1 MSEEI
6 TNVNTVQQP
15 TTTEGQTG
23 AASAPQ
29 ENSMVNVSTENNT
42 VDNVQ
47 PAVGEQVENAQA
59 TDITDKFVEPKPDV
73 NVEALQKQVQ
83 EYQAKEQETR
93 ELLSRLGTD
102 GNTDIQVL
110 EAIKQRDIID
120 NQAQQA
126 YVKLCNKYGVDYRAE
141 NIEAS
146 AKALKEKDP
155 QAYYDLQYELGQ
167 LDSIVNEKRG
177 VIDNFITQKQVQT
190 SLNKYGQF
198 LNASPALK
206 QQLNSYLNTVPLTDP
221 VNQIDT
227 FMQMATAIQREAIEI
242 GKILAQQQAQAQSPA
257 NVLNNSVMAQQ
268 TSYAA
273 TPPKTWTRQEIAA
286 MSDKEFA
293 KYEKEIDRAVREGR
307 VI

>member
-23 AASAPQ
+23 SAPAPQ
-29 ENSMVNVSTENNT
+29 ENSTVNVSTENNT

-47 PAVGEQVENAQA
+47 PAVGEQTENAQA
-59 TDITDKFVEPKPDV
+59 TDITDKFVEPKQDV

-102 GNTDIQVL
+102 GTTDIQVL

-126 YVKLCNKYGVDYRAE
+126 YVTLCNKYGVDYRAE

-167 LDSIVNEKRG
+167 LDNIVNEKRG

-190 SLNKYGQF
+190 SLSKYGRL

-227 FMQMATAIQREAIEI
+227 FMQMATTIQREAIEI

>member
-23 AASAPQ
+23 AAPATQ

-59 TDITDKFVEPKPDV
+59 TDITDKFVEPKQDV

-167 LDSIVNEKRG
+167 LDNIVNEKRG

>member
-23 AASAPQ
+23 AAPATQ

-59 TDITDKFVEPKPDV
+59 TDITDKFVEPKQDV

-190 SLNKYGQF
+190 SLNKYGQL

-227 FMQMATAIQREAIEI
+227 FMQIATAIQREAIEI

>member
-23 AASAPQ
+23 AAPATQ
-29 ENSMVNVSTENNT
+29 ENSTVNVGTENNT

-47 PAVGEQVENAQA
+47 PTVGEQVENAQA

-167 LDSIVNEKRG
+167 LDNIVNEKRG

-190 SLNKYGQF
+190 SLNEYGQL

>member
-23 AASAPQ
+23 AAPATQ

-59 TDITDKFVEPKPDV
+59 TDITDKFVEPKQDV

-102 GNTDIQVL
+102 GNTDIHVL

-167 LDSIVNEKRG
+167 LDNIVNEKRG

-190 SLNKYGQF
+190 SLNKYGQL

>member
-23 AASAPQ
+23 SAPAPQ
-29 ENSMVNVSTENNT
+29 ENSTVNVSTENNT

-59 TDITDKFVEPKPDV
+59 TDITDKFVEPKQDV

-102 GNTDIQVL
+102 GTTDIQVL

-167 LDSIVNEKRG
+167 LDNIVNEKRG

-190 SLNKYGQF
+190 SLNKYGQL

>member
-23 AASAPQ
+23 SAPATQ
-29 ENSMVNVSTENNT
+29 ENSTVNVSTENNT

-47 PAVGEQVENAQA
+47 PAVGEANENAQA
-59 TDITDKFVEPKPDV
+59 TDITDKFVEPKQDV

-102 GNTDIQVL
+102 GTTDIQVL

-167 LDSIVNEKRG
+167 LDNIVNEKRG

-190 SLNKYGQF
+190 SLNKYGQL

>member
-29 ENSMVNVSTENNT
+29 ENSTVNVSTENNT

-59 TDITDKFVEPKPDV
+59 TDITDKFVEPKQDV
-73 NVEALQKQVQ
+73 NVEALQRQVQ

-102 GNTDIQVL
+102 GTTDIQVL

-190 SLNKYGQF
+190 SLNKYGQL

-268 TSYAA
+268 TSYTA

>member
-23 AASAPQ
+23 AAPATQ
-29 ENSMVNVSTENNT
+29 ENSTVNVSTENNT

-59 TDITDKFVEPKPDV
+59 TDITDKFVEPKQDV

-102 GNTDIQVL
+102 GTTDIQVL

-190 SLNKYGQF
+190 SLNKYGQL

-221 VNQIDT
+221 VNQINT

>member
-6 TNVNTVQQP
+6 TNVNTVQQT

-23 AASAPQ
+23 TAPATQ
-29 ENSMVNVSTENNT
+29 ENSTVDVSTENNT

-47 PAVGEQVENAQA
+47 PAVGEQTENAQA
-59 TDITDKFVEPKPDV
+59 TDITDKFVEPKQDV

-167 LDSIVNEKRG
+167 LDNIVNEKRG

-190 SLNKYGQF
+190 SFNKYGQL

>member
-23 AASAPQ
+23 AAPATQ
-29 ENSMVNVSTENNT
+29 ENSTVDVSTENNT

-59 TDITDKFVEPKPDV
+59 TDITDKFVEPKQDV

-102 GNTDIQVL
+102 GTTDIQVL

-190 SLNKYGQF
+190 SLNKYGQL

-221 VNQIDT
+221 VNQIDI

>member
-23 AASAPQ
+23 SAPATQ
-29 ENSMVNVSTENNT
+29 ENSTVNVSTENNT
-42 VDNVQ
+42 VENVQ
-47 PAVGEQVENAQA
+47 PAVGEVNENAQA
-59 TDITDKFVEPKPDV
+59 TDITDKFVEPKQDV

-102 GNTDIQVL
+102 GTTDIQVL

-167 LDSIVNEKRG
+167 LDNIVNEKRG

-190 SLNKYGQF
+190 SLNKYGQL

>member
-6 TNVNTVQQP
+6 TNVNTVQQT

-23 AASAPQ
+23 TAPATQ

-59 TDITDKFVEPKPDV
+59 TDITDKFVEPKQDV

-102 GNTDIQVL
+102 GTTDIQVL

-177 VIDNFITQKQVQT
+177 VLDNFITQKQVQT
-190 SLNKYGQF
+190 SLNKYGQL

>member
-23 AASAPQ
+23 SAPATQ
-29 ENSMVNVSTENNT
+29 ENSTVNVSTENNT

-59 TDITDKFVEPKPDV
+59 TDITDKFVEPKQDV

-83 EYQAKEQETR
+83 EYQVKEQETR

-110 EAIKQRDIID
+110 EAVKQRDIID

-167 LDSIVNEKRG
+167 LDNIVNEKRG

-190 SLNKYGQF
+190 SLSKYGQL

>member
-23 AASAPQ
+23 AAPATQ

-59 TDITDKFVEPKPDV
+59 TDITDKFVEPKQDV

-102 GNTDIQVL
+102 GTTDIQVL

-141 NIEAS
+141 NIEAA

-190 SLNKYGQF
+190 SLNKYGQL
-198 LNASPALK
+198 LNASPTLK

>member
-23 AASAPQ
+23 AAPATQ
-29 ENSMVNVSTENNT
+29 ENSTVNVSTENNT

-102 GNTDIQVL
+102 GTTDIQVL

-167 LDSIVNEKRG
+167 LDNIVNEKRG

-190 SLNKYGQF
+190 SLNKYGQL

>member
-1 MSEEI
+1 MTEEI

-29 ENSMVNVSTENNT
+29 ENSTVNVSTENNT

-59 TDITDKFVEPKPDV
+59 TDITDKFVEPKQDV

-102 GNTDIQVL
+102 GTTDIQVL

-190 SLNKYGQF
+190 SFNKYGQL

>member
-59 TDITDKFVEPKPDV
+59 TDITDKFVEPKQDV

-110 EAIKQRDIID
+110 EAIKQRDMID

-167 LDSIVNEKRG
+167 LDNIVNEKRG

-190 SLNKYGQF
+190 SLNKYGQL

>member
-15 TTTEGQTG
+15 TTIEGQTG
-23 AASAPQ
+23 SAPAPQ
-29 ENSMVNVSTENNT
+29 ENSPVDVSTQNNT
-42 VDNVQ
+42 VETVQ
-47 PAVGEQVENAQA
+47 PTVGEATENAQA

-93 ELLSRLGTD
+93 DLLSRLGTD

-167 LDSIVNEKRG
+167 LDNIVNEKRG
-177 VIDNFITQKQVQT
+177 VIDNFITQKQVQS
-190 SLNKYGQF
+190 SLKQYGQL

-206 QQLNSYLNTVPLTDP
+206 QQLNSYLSSVPLTDP
-221 VNQIDT
+221 VNQINT

-293 KYEKEIDRAVREGR
+293 KYEKEIDRAAREGR

>member
-1 MSEEI
+1 MEEEI

-23 AASAPQ
+23 AAPTTQ
-29 ENSMVNVSTENNT
+29 ENSTVNVSTENNT

-59 TDITDKFVEPKPDV
+59 TDITDKFVEPKQDV

-190 SLNKYGQF
+190 SLNKYGQL

>member
-23 AASAPQ
+23 AAPATQ

-47 PAVGEQVENAQA
+47 PTVGEQVENAQA
-59 TDITDKFVEPKPDV
+59 TDITDKFVEPKQDV

-102 GNTDIQVL
+102 GTTDIQVL

-190 SLNKYGQF
+190 SLNKYGQL
-198 LNASPALK
+198 LNASPTLK

>member
-102 GNTDIQVL
+102 GTTDIQVL

-190 SLNKYGQF
+190 SLNKYGQL

>member
-23 AASAPQ
+23 AAPATQ
-29 ENSMVNVSTENNT
+29 ENSTVNVSTENNT

-47 PAVGEQVENAQA
+47 PAVGEATENAQA
-59 TDITDKFVEPKPDV
+59 TDITDKFVEPKQDV

-102 GNTDIQVL
+102 GTTDIQVL

-167 LDSIVNEKRG
+167 LDNIVNEKRG

-190 SLNKYGQF
+190 NLNKYGQL

>member
-23 AASAPQ
+23 AAPATQ

-59 TDITDKFVEPKPDV
+59 TDITDKFVEPKQDV

-167 LDSIVNEKRG
+167 LDNIVNGKRG

-190 SLNKYGQF
+190 SLSKYGQL

>member
-23 AASAPQ
+23 AAPATQ

-59 TDITDKFVEPKPDV
+59 TDITDKFVGPKQDV

-93 ELLSRLGTD
+93 GLLSRLGTD
-102 GNTDIQVL
+102 GTTDIQVL

-190 SLNKYGQF
+190 SLNKYGQL

>member
-23 AASAPQ
+23 AAPATQ

-59 TDITDKFVEPKPDV
+59 TDITDKFVEPKQDV

-102 GNTDIQVL
+102 GTTDIQVL

-167 LDSIVNEKRG
+167 LDNIVNEKRG
-177 VIDNFITQKQVQT
+177 VIDNFVTQKQVQT
-190 SLNKYGQF
+190 SLNKYGQL

>member
-29 ENSMVNVSTENNT
+29 ENSTVNVSTENNT

-59 TDITDKFVEPKPDV
+59 TDITDKFVEPKQDV

-190 SLNKYGQF
+190 SLNKYGQL

>member
-23 AASAPQ
+23 AAPATQ

-59 TDITDKFVEPKPDV
+59 TDITDKFVGPKQDV

-110 EAIKQRDIID
+110 EAIKQRDMID

-190 SLNKYGQF
+190 SLNKYGQL

>member
-6 TNVNTVQQP
+6 TNVNTVQQT

-47 PAVGEQVENAQA
+47 PAVGEQTENAQV
-59 TDITDKFVEPKPDV
+59 TDITDKFVEPKQDV

-190 SLNKYGQF
+190 SFNKYGQL

>member
-23 AASAPQ
+23 AAPATQ

-47 PAVGEQVENAQA
+47 PAVGEQTENAQA

-177 VIDNFITQKQVQT
+177 VIDNFVTQKQVQT
-190 SLNKYGQF
+190 SLNKYGQL

>member
-23 AASAPQ
+23 AAPATQ

-59 TDITDKFVEPKPDV
+59 TDITDKFVEPKQDV

-102 GNTDIQVL
+102 GTTDIQVL

-167 LDSIVNEKRG
+167 LDNIVNEKRG

-190 SLNKYGQF
+190 SLNEYGQL

>member
-23 AASAPQ
+23 AAPATQ

-59 TDITDKFVEPKPDV
+59 TDITDKFVGPKQDV

-102 GNTDIQVL
+102 GTTDIQVL

-190 SLNKYGQF
+190 NLNKYGQL

>member
-59 TDITDKFVEPKPDV
+59 TDITDKFVEPKQDV

-102 GNTDIQVL
+102 GTTDIQVL

-126 YVKLCNKYGVDYRAE
+126 YVKLCNKYGVDYRAK

-190 SLNKYGQF
+190 SLNKYGQL

>member
-23 AASAPQ
+23 AAPATQ
-29 ENSMVNVSTENNT
+29 ENSTVNVSTENNT

-47 PAVGEQVENAQA
+47 PTVGEQVENAQA

-190 SLNKYGQF
+190 SLNKYGQL

-206 QQLNSYLNTVPLTDP
+206 QQLNSYLNTVPQTDP

>member
-23 AASAPQ
+23 AAPATQ

-59 TDITDKFVEPKPDV
+59 TDITDKFVEPKQDV

-167 LDSIVNEKRG
+167 LDNSVNEKRG

-190 SLNKYGQF
+190 SLNKYGQL

>member
-23 AASAPQ
+23 TAPATQ
-29 ENSMVNVSTENNT
+29 ENSTVNVSTENNT

-59 TDITDKFVEPKPDV
+59 TDITDKFVEPKQDV

-102 GNTDIQVL
+102 GTTDIQVL

-190 SLNKYGQF
+190 SLNKYGQL

>member
-23 AASAPQ
+23 SALAPQ
-29 ENSMVNVSTENNT
+29 ENSTVNVSTENNT

-47 PAVGEQVENAQA
+47 PAVGEQTENAQA
-59 TDITDKFVEPKPDV
+59 TDITDKFVEPKQDV

-102 GNTDIQVL
+102 GTTDIQVL

-167 LDSIVNEKRG
+167 LDNIVNGKRG

-190 SLNKYGQF
+190 SLSKYGQL

-268 TSYAA
+268 TSYSA

>member
-23 AASAPQ
+23 AAPATQ

-59 TDITDKFVEPKPDV
+59 TDITDKFVEPKQDV

-102 GNTDIQVL
+102 GTTDIQVL

-190 SLNKYGQF
+190 SLNKYGQL

-242 GKILAQQQAQAQSPA
+242 GKIFAQQQAQAQSPA

>member
-23 AASAPQ
+23 AAPATQ

-59 TDITDKFVEPKPDV
+59 TDITDKFVEPKQDV

-120 NQAQQA
+120 NQAHQA

-167 LDSIVNEKRG
+167 LDNIVNEKRG

-190 SLNKYGQF
+190 SLNKYGQL

>member
-23 AASAPQ
+23 SAPATQ
-29 ENSMVNVSTENNT
+29 ENSTVNVSTENNT

-59 TDITDKFVEPKPDV
+59 TDITDKFVEPKQDV

-102 GNTDIQVL
+102 GTTDIQVL

-120 NQAQQA
+120 NQAQQT

-190 SLNKYGQF
+190 SLNKYGQL